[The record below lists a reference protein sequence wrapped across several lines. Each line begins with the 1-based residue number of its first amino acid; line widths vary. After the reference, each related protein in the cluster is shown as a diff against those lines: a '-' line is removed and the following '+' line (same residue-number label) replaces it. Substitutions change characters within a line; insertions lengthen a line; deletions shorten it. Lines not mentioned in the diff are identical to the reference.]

1 MSINSAS
8 IDNKNNINNSDNNN
22 NIVIPEMKLI
32 GVKTLPEEYDVGF
45 TEDFSRA
52 LNTTALIPPL
62 KKKYFIDD
70 YVQREVSLL
79 GLAIPINRDMMA
91 AVVNEPLMYSAIAE
105 GASLR

>member
-1 MSINSAS
+1 E
-8 IDNKNNINNSDNNN
+8 ID
-22 NIVIPEMKLI
+22 L

-52 LNTTALIPPL
+52 LNTTASIPPL

-91 AVVNEPLMYSAIAE
+91 AVVNEPLRYSAIAE